1 MKINNQSV
9 SPIQLRKSD
18 DEKSPAAPETATTK
32 TAPVQE
38 TAQLSSL
45 SLSANDAFE
54 QLSAQDE
61 VDMDK
66 VRAMRSAI
74 ANGELSLDE
83 DVLVS
88 AIMDMHRL

>member
-1 MKINNQSV
+1 MKINNQAITPV
-9 SPIQLRKSD
+9 QLRKTN
-18 DEKSPAAPETATTK
+18 DEKSPTTPESTTVK
-32 TAPVQE
+32 TAPIQE

-54 QLSAQDE
+54 QLSARDE

-66 VRAMRSAI
+66 VNAMRNAI

-83 DVLVS
+83 DVLIN
-88 AIMDMHRL
+88 AIMDMHR